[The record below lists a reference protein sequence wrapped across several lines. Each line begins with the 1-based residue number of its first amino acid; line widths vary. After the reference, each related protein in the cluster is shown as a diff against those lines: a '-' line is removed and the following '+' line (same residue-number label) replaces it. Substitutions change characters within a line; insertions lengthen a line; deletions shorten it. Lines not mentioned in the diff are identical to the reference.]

1 MATFVLVHGSWAGGV
16 VWRELAPRLRKA
28 GHEVYAPTLTGIGA
42 RKHLLNR
49 EIDLDTHI
57 QDVIGVIDDA
67 DLSDIVLV
75 GHSYGGMVITGVAD
89 RVPEKI
95 ASLVYLDAFVPENGQ
110 SLFSVLPSD
119 RRLTTVPGEDWLVA
133 PIPPAGF
140 GLKRPEVIALWQ
152 GKSAPHPLATLTQ
165 PVQLTGDISGVKK
178 KMYILATDPARFTQ
192 FYEKLKNDPAWTVHT
207 LPCTH
212 FIQLEMPDELTAIL
226 LKAIPW
232 RSCMCKSPLAVRR
245 QAVAHTALCISPWR
259 AGFSRCRVRPLP
271 AGEHA

>member
-1 MATFVLVHGSWAGGV
+1 MATFVLVHGGWAGNM

-28 GHEVYAPTLTGIGA
+28 GHDVYAPTLTGIGA

-57 QDVIGVIDDA
+57 QDVVGVIDDA

-75 GHSYGGMVITGVAD
+75 GHSYGGMVISGVAD
-89 RVPEKI
+89 RVPEKV

-110 SLFSVLPSD
+110 SLFSVLLPD
-119 RRLTTVPGEDWLVA
+119 RRLVTVPGEDWLVA
-133 PIPPAGF
+133 PITSASF
-140 GLKRPEVIALWQ
+140 GLERPEVIALWE
-152 GKSAPHPLATLTQ
+152 GKSAPQPLATFTQ
-165 PVQLTGDISGVKK
+165 PVPLTGGIGRVKQ

-192 FYEKLKNDPAWTVHT
+192 FYDKLKIDPGWTVHT

-226 LKAIPW
+226 LKAI
-232 RSCMCKSPLAVRR
+232 S
-245 QAVAHTALCISPWR
+245 
-259 AGFSRCRVRPLP
+259 
-271 AGEHA
+271 